1 METLFELISKDVEAS
16 RSDAST
22 IPVSSEKDYITVTE
36 AISKRIG
43 TSTFSFNLISNP
55 AIPA

>member
-16 RSDAST
+16 RTDAST
-22 IPVSSEKDYITVTE
+22 IPVSSERDHITVTE

-43 TSTFSFNLISNP
+43 KAKFSWSLYF
-55 AIPA
+55 

>member
-43 TSTFSFNLISNP
+43 RYHFYSAPS
-55 AIPA
+55 